1 MKYYLNVLLKL
12 LIIYM
17 FFVLKN
23 VELIERLQEYQKEV
37 TVSSNN
43 NEVLGQVPSSTTSSA
58 KEKENEK
65 QCLITDTSETDERQ
79 FPIDNL
85 PKNQVQTS
93 APPSSPT
100 SSTEEVEN
108 GKECLDNV
116 TFEIVDSKIPTD
128 EHVHIG
134 KSDHSAS
141 EGADEEVCSNPRDD
155 SNCDF
160 PDSTST
166 DHKEEQKT
174 VTVSKADS
182 HSETVLRE
190 LNCRV
195 TLTGL

>member
-1 MKYYLNVLLKL
+1 
-12 LIIYM
+12 M
-17 FFVLKN
+17 FSVLKN

-58 KEKENEK
+58 KEKKKEK
-65 QCLITDTSETDERQ
+65 QCLITDTSETVERQ

-85 PKNQVQTS
+85 SKNQVQTS

-134 KSDHSAS
+134 KSDYSAS
-141 EGADEEVCSNPRDD
+141 EGADEEVYSNPMDNN
-155 SNCDF
+155 NCDF

>member
-1 MKYYLNVLLKL
+1 
-12 LIIYM
+12 M
-17 FFVLKN
+17 FSVSKN
-23 VELIERLQEYQKEV
+23 VELIERLQEYQREV
-37 TVSSNN
+37 MVSSNN
-43 NEVLGQVPSSTTSSA
+43 NQVLGEVPSSTTSSM

-79 FPIDNL
+79 LPIDNL
-85 PKNQVQTS
+85 SKNQVQTS
-93 APPSSPT
+93 GPPSSPT

-141 EGADEEVCSNPRDD
+141 EGADEEVCSNPMDD
-155 SNCDF
+155 NNCDF